1 MQVVRLQDGLPEDF
15 DRLRSAAAAEGW
27 RHMDRL
33 AAEVAAGAPVF
44 LALFAVREGGGLAGI
59 GGLTQEPSPDDG
71 SPALRLRRLYVHPDA
86 RRRGVG
92 RTLASA
98 LIQEGLDRVRRR
110 TVHTDDA
117 RAEAFWRAQGFTPVA
132 GKAWNLEFRG

>member
-1 MQVVRLQDGLPEDF
+1 MQVVRLQDGLPGDF
-15 DRLRSAAAAEGW
+15 DRLRAAAAAEGW

-33 AAEVAAGAPVF
+33 SAEVEAGAPVF

-71 SPALRLRRLYVHPDA
+71 APALRLRRFYVHPDA

-98 LIQEGLDRVRRR
+98 LIQEGLDSVRRL

-117 RAEAFWRAQGFTPVA
+117 HAEAFWRAQGFALVS

>member
-1 MQVVRLQDGLPEDF
+1 MQVVRLQDGLPGDF
-15 DRLRSAAAAEGW
+15 DRLRAAAAAEGW

-33 AAEVAAGAPVF
+33 SAEVAAGAPV
-44 LALFAVREGGGLAGI
+44 FAVREGGGLAGI

-71 SPALRLRRLYVHPDA
+71 APALRLRRLYVHPDA

-98 LIQEGLDRVRRR
+98 LIQEGLDSARRL

-117 RAEAFWRAQGFTPVA
+117 HAEAFWRAQGFALVS

>member
-1 MQVVRLQDGLPEDF
+1 MQVVRLQDGLPGDF
-15 DRLRSAAAAEGW
+15 ERLRAAAAAEGW

-33 AAEVAAGAPVF
+33 SAEVEAGAPVF
-44 LALFAVREGGGLAGI
+44 LALFAVREGGGLSGI

-71 SPALRLRRLYVHPDA
+71 GPALRLRRVYVHPDA

-98 LIQEGLDRVRRR
+98 LIQEGLDSVRRL
-110 TVHTDDA
+110 TVHTDDP
-117 RAEAFWRAQGFTPVA
+117 RAEAFWRALGFTPVA

>member
-15 DRLRSAAAAEGW
+15 DRLRAAAAAEGW

-33 AAEVAAGAPVF
+33 SAEVEAGAPVF
-44 LALFAVREGGGLAGI
+44 LALFAVREGGGLSGI

-71 SPALRLRRLYVHPDA
+71 APALRLRRLYVHPDA

-98 LIQEGLDRVRRR
+98 LIQEGLDSVRRL

-117 RAEAFWRAQGFTPVA
+117 HAEAFWRAQGFALVS

>member
-15 DRLRSAAAAEGW
+15 DRLRAAAAAEGW

-33 AAEVAAGAPVF
+33 SAEVEAGAPVF

-71 SPALRLRRLYVHPDA
+71 APALRLRRLYVHPDA

-98 LIQEGLDRVRRR
+98 LIQEGLDSVRRL

-117 RAEAFWRAQGFTPVA
+117 HAEAFWRAQGFALVS

>member
-15 DRLRSAAAAEGW
+15 DRLQAAAAAEGW
-27 RHMDRL
+27 RHLDRL

-59 GGLTQEPSPDDG
+59 GGLTQEPMPDDG
-71 SPALRLRRLYVHPDA
+71 APALRLRRVYVHPDA
-86 RRRGVG
+86 RQRGVG

-98 LIQEGLDRVRRR
+98 LIQEGLDSVRRL

-117 RAEAFWRAQGFTPVA
+117 RAEAFWQAQGFTPVS

>member
-15 DRLRSAAAAEGW
+15 DRLRAAAVAEGW

-33 AAEVAAGAPVF
+33 SAEVEAGAPVF

-98 LIQEGLDRVRRR
+98 LIQEGLDSVRRL
-110 TVHTDDA
+110 TVHTDDP

>member
-15 DRLRSAAAAEGW
+15 DRLRAAAAADGW

-44 LALFAVREGGGLAGI
+44 LALFAVRQGGSLAGI
-59 GGLTQEPSPDDG
+59 GGLTQEPMPDDG
-71 SPALRLRRLYVHPDA
+71 PPALRLRRVFVHPDA
-86 RRRGVG
+86 RRQGVG

-98 LIQEGLDRVRRR
+98 LIQEGLDSVRRL
-110 TVHTDDA
+110 TVHTDDV
-117 RAEAFWRAQGFTPVA
+117 RAEAFWQAQGFTPVS

>member
-1 MQVVRLQDGLPEDF
+1 MTLMLCPSKLGSIMHETCSPTSELSSLSCHGGGNGRCGFQRV
-15 DRLRSAAAAEGW
+15 
-27 RHMDRL
+27 L
-33 AAEVAAGAPVF
+33 AAPALGGAV
-44 LALFAVREGGGLAGI
+44 
-59 GGLTQEPSPDDG
+59 TQEPLPDDG
-71 SPALRLRRLYVHPDA
+71 APALRLRRVYVYPDA

-98 LIQEGLDRVRRR
+98 LIQEGLDSVRRL

-117 RAEAFWRAQGFTPVA
+117 HAEAFWRAQGFALVS

>member
-1 MQVVRLQDGLPEDF
+1 MQVVRLQDGLPGDF
-15 DRLRSAAAAEGW
+15 DRLRAAAAAEGW

-33 AAEVAAGAPVF
+33 SAEVEAGAPVF
-44 LALFAVREGGGLAGI
+44 LALFAVREGGGLVGI

-71 SPALRLRRLYVHPDA
+71 GPALRLHRLYVHPDT

-98 LIQEGLDRVRRR
+98 LIQEGLDSVRRL

-117 RAEAFWRAQGFTPVA
+117 HAEAFWRAQGFALVS

>member
-1 MQVVRLQDGLPEDF
+1 MQVVRLQDGLPGDF
-15 DRLRSAAAAEGW
+15 DCLRAAAAAEGW
-27 RHMDRL
+27 RHLDRL
-33 AAEVAAGAPVF
+33 SAEVEAGAPVF

-71 SPALRLRRLYVHPDA
+71 APALRLRRLYVHPDA

-98 LIQEGLDRVRRR
+98 LIQEGLDSVRRL

-117 RAEAFWRAQGFTPVA
+117 HAEAFWRAQGFALVS

>member
-1 MQVVRLQDGLPEDF
+1 MQVVRLQDGLPGDF
-15 DRLRSAAAAEGW
+15 DRLRAAAAAEGW

-33 AAEVAAGAPVF
+33 SAEVEAGAPVF

-71 SPALRLRRLYVHPDA
+71 GPALRLRRLYVHPDA

-98 LIQEGLDRVRRR
+98 LIQEGLDSVRRL

-117 RAEAFWRAQGFTPVA
+117 HAEAFWRAQGFALVS

>member
-15 DRLRSAAAAEGW
+15 DCLRAAAAAEGW

-33 AAEVAAGAPVF
+33 AAEVAAGTPAF
-44 LALFAVREGGGLAGI
+44 LALFAVREGGSFAGI
-59 GGLTQEPSPDDG
+59 GGLTEEPSPDDEV
-71 SPALRLRRLYVHPDA
+71 PALRLRRVYVHPDA

-98 LIQEGLDRVRRR
+98 LIQEGLDSVRRL
-110 TVHTDDA
+110 TVHTDDP

>member
-15 DRLRSAAAAEGW
+15 DRLRAAAAAEGW

-44 LALFAVREGGGLAGI
+44 LALFAVREGGSLAGI
-59 GGLTQEPSPDDG
+59 GGLTEEPLPDDG
-71 SPALRLRRLYVHPDA
+71 APALRLRRDYVHPDA

-92 RTLASA
+92 RTLATA
-98 LIQEGLDRVRRR
+98 IIQEGLDSARRL
-110 TVHTDDA
+110 TVHTDDS
-117 RAEAFWRAQGFTPVA
+117 RAEAFWRTQGFTPVS